1 MEKKS
6 KLQQSRFWALYRT
19 GLRWGVILLTE
30 FFIIWSL
37 MQYAIP
43 QRDYLKHEKR
53 LGTVILLAALL
64 YAVIAA
70 CTDRDELKRIG
81 GMIRRMCSFEQI
93 MLILMLLWYI
103 LGCAVR
109 SRLDAEPLFK
119 FNDNRLFMFTMTVFV
134 FFPFMSL
141 MGREHAKRIFEGMI
155 HVTMAIYTVF
165 SAWCVWKYYRVEFFT
180 FPSGLRLQNYREGIS
195 MMMGG
200 NINITAAAAVV
211 LLGLCM
217 YMLLT
222 QKPLVRIAYGF
233 AAAVQLTVMIL
244 TNSRTSYLAFL
255 CMAIVAAFLFMWD
268 ILQNRAIPVRIA
280 AGLIAAA
287 LCAGAVFLIQASLVR
302 MFAHV
307 YPTYLE
313 QLAEE
318 EKQAA
323 AEREAEK
330 QAAHEMWM
338 EEYAR
343 KAATAEQT
351 VTQESA
357 QEAEQAA
364 SEETVQESDQAATA
378 ETAAGA
384 AATGETAAA
393 GETAAEPEPA
403 PSAAPPPTPYADETV
418 RKMDDLNG
426 RVSVWVFAL
435 KIIGSSPDHF
445 LFGVSPVHVQR
456 QLEVTSRFD
465 RAIPHAHNGILQVGI
480 GIGAPAMLMFLLFEI
495 SIIARCFMIVFKGRG
510 IPFRYSWTVPV
521 TLMGIL
527 IIDLVE
533 TMLFAMVRVNL
544 PIFYILAGWTVIMS
558 REIGSKSGKT
568 DNK

>member
-6 KLQQSRFWALYRT
+6 KLQQSRFWAFYRT

-43 QRDYLKHEKR
+43 ERDYLKHEKR

-81 GMIRRMCSFEQI
+81 GMLRRMCSFEQI

-141 MGREHAKRIFEGMI
+141 MGRERAKRTFEGMI

-217 YMLLT
+217 YMILT

-351 VTQESA
+351 VTEESA
-357 QEAEQAA
+357 QEAE
-364 SEETVQESDQAATA
+364 QAATA

-393 GETAAEPEPA
+393 GETAAEPEST
-403 PSAAPPPTPYADETV
+403 PSTAPPPTPYADETV

-426 RVSVWVFAL
+426 RISVWVFAI
-435 KIIGSSPDHF
+435 KIIGSSPDHL

-495 SIIARCFMIVFKGRG
+495 GIIARCFMIVFKGRG

-533 TMLFAMVRVNL
+533 TMLFAMLRVNL